1 MSISPYQQPLTINES
16 AINKLTIKQFFD
28 RDSCT
33 YTYLLVDAKT
43 HQGAI
48 IDGVKE
54 QLKRDLQ
61 YIEELGIELLYAIE
75 THVHADHIS
84 SAGLLRQK
92 TGAKIVY
99 NQAAGIKSIDIA
111 LNDGDILP
119 LGHSHIKAITTPGHT
134 SACMSFYLGGEA
146 HGSAGFTGMVF
157 TGDTLLIR
165 GCGRT
170 DFQQGSSVELYRS
183 VTEKLFSLNDKTI
196 VYPGHDYNGNT
207 SSTIAEEKQWNPRL
221 GKQISLAHFIAI
233 MSNLNLALPKRI
245 NEAVPANEACGIN
258 FKANAYIHDDFSMT
272 ALYQIWQQQNPENL
286 IIDNRTEEEYLQGHI
301 PDSQNIPLGTEPDHL
316 ERLKGFK
323 HIYIYCHS
331 GRRSQTALTNLAM
344 LGLANITCVSHS
356 GIAEWQ
362 ALGYPIE

>member
-1 MSISPYQQPLTINES
+1 MTISTSPKTIS
-16 AINKLTIKQFFD
+16 IKQFFD

-33 YTYLLVDAKT
+33 YTYLLIDT
-43 HQGAI
+43 ESHQGAI

-84 SAGLLRQK
+84 SAGLIRQK

-99 NQAAGIKSIDIA
+99 SQAAGIKSIDIE
-111 LNDGDILP
+111 LNDGDELT
-119 LGHSHIKAITTPGHT
+119 LGRYHIKAISTPGHT
-134 SACMSFYLGGEA
+134 SGCMSYLVNN
-146 HGSAGFTGMVF
+146 MVF

-170 DFQQGSSVELYRS
+170 DFQQGRSEDLYHS
-183 VTEKLFSLNDKTI
+183 VTEKLFTLPDETI

-207 SSTIAEEKQWNPRL
+207 SSTIVEEKQWNARL
-221 GKQISLAHFIAI
+221 GKQKSLVDFINI
-233 MSNLNLALPKRI
+233 MDNLNLTLPKKI

-258 FKANAYIHDDFSMT
+258 VNPNTYVHEDFSMT
-272 ALYQIWQQQNPENL
+272 SLYQIWQQKNPEYL
-286 IIDNRTEEEYLQGHI
+286 IIDNRTQEEYLAGHI
-301 PDSQNIPLGTEPDHL
+301 PHSQNIPLGTEPDHL
-316 ERLKGFK
+316 VALKRFE

-344 LGLANITCVSHS
+344 MGLENITCVSHS
-356 GIAEWQ
+356 GFAQWQ